1 VEEVSVETPIKY
13 PWQQFVVDAF
23 LEFKPELL
31 PAKVNIAERAI
42 SERLYDD
49 SLDREEQL
57 AMRDALIALRT
68 LIPVRE
74 RVNESEKCENT
85 A

>member
-1 VEEVSVETPIKY
+1 
-13 PWQQFVVDAF
+13 
-23 LEFKPELL
+23 
-31 PAKVNIAERAI
+31 
-42 SERLYDD
+42 
-49 SLDREEQL
+49 L